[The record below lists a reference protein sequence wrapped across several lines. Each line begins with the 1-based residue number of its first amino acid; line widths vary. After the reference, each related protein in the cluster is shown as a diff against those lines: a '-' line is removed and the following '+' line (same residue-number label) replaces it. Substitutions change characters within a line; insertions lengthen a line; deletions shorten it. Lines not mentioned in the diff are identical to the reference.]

1 MNQALSELLE
11 RLSLSS
17 VDTPPLDMS
26 DFLRPAKALLEQTG
40 IPLIS
45 AVQEYAEW
53 MKLLNGA
60 SVLATVRE
68 WNERMKGVRT
78 GINVPEA
85 AEEFLGA
92 KKQDGASK
100 RYLAQ
105 LKSDITR
112 FAAAFTGPLLHI
124 KSHEIDAWLRGLG
137 IAARTRNSMLTSIRT
152 FFSWAK
158 AVSYLPK
165 NQETEAE
172 AVPKLRA
179 ADTEAEIFAPEE
191 MRKLLEAAPPPL
203 IPFLVL
209 GGFPGFRTAE
219 IGRLDWS
226 AVDFERLII
235 TIRAGQAKT
244 ASRRIVPMSDN
255 LAAWLLP
262 HRQQRGPIVSAVEPY
277 RGAKALAKELG
288 VRWPQNVL
296 RHSFIS
302 YRLAL
307 IKNVQQVALEAGNS
321 PAIIFKHYRELT
333 TEDRAHEWF
342 GILPARRFV
351 IAR

>member
-1 MNQALSELLE
+1 VAKKIMCGLSYENN
-11 RLSLSS
+11 LSMA
-17 VDTPPLDMS
+17 DREN
-26 DFLRPAKALLEQTG
+26 FLAAKALLSDTD
-40 IPLIS
+40 IPMLT
-45 AVQEYAEW
+45 AVQEYVQCL
-53 MKLLNGA
+53 KLLDGG
-60 SVLATVRE
+60 SVLGAVRE
-68 WNERMKGVRT
+68 WTERMKGVRT

-85 AEEFLGA
+85 ATDFLAA

-112 FAAAFTGPLLHI
+112 FAESFTGPILHI
-124 KSHEIDAWLRGLG
+124 KSHEIDAWLRNLG
-137 IAARTRNSMLTSIRT
+137 VAVRTRNSMLTSIRT

-158 AVSYLPK
+158 TNSYLPK

-172 AVPKLRA
+172 GVPKLRA
-179 ADTEAEIFAPEE
+179 ADTEAEIFTPED
-191 MRKLLEAAPPPL
+191 MHKLLQAAGPEL

-209 GGFPGFRTAE
+209 GGFAGFRTAE

-226 AVDFERLII
+226 AVDLERRII

-244 ASRRIVPMSDN
+244 ASRRIVPVSDN
-255 LAAWLLP
+255 LAAWLEP
-262 HRQQRGPIVSAVEPY
+262 HRQTSGLIVDAVEPY
-277 RGAKALAKELG
+277 RGATALARELG
-288 VRWPQNVL
+288 VRWPKNVL

-307 IKNVQQVALEAGNS
+307 VKNVQQVALEAGNS

-333 TEDRAHEWF
+333 TEDQAREWF
-342 GILPARRFV
+342 GILPER
-351 IAR
+351 

>member
-1 MNQALSELLE
+1 MRGLSFTNDLSPSDRETFLSSQALLKETNVPLL
-11 RLSLSS
+11 
-17 VDTPPLDMS
+17 
-26 DFLRPAKALLEQTG
+26 
-40 IPLIS
+40 S
-45 AVQEYAEW
+45 AVQEYVEC
-53 MKLLNGA
+53 MKLLGGN

-68 WNERMKGVRT
+68 WSERMKGVRP
-78 GINVPEA
+78 GITVPKA
-85 AEEFLGA
+85 AEEFLAA

-112 FAAAFTGPLLHI
+112 FATAFSGELLHI
-124 KSHEIDAWLRGLG
+124 KSHEIDAWLRKLG
-137 IAARTRNSMLTSIRT
+137 GAARTRNSTLTSIRT

-158 AVSYLPK
+158 TNSYLPK

-179 ADTEAEIFAPEE
+179 ADTEAEIFTPAE
-191 MRKLLEAAPPPL
+191 MHKLLQAASPPL
-203 IPFLVL
+203 IPFLAL
-209 GGFPGFRTAE
+209 GGFAGFRTAE

-226 AVDFERLII
+226 AVDFERRII

-255 LAAWLLP
+255 LAAWLRP
-262 HRQQRGPIVSAVEPY
+262 HKKTSGPICDAVEPY
-277 RGAKALAKELG
+277 RGATALAKELG

-307 IKNVQQVALEAGNS
+307 VKNVQQVALEAGNS

-333 TEDRAHEWF
+333 TEDQAREWF
-342 GILPARRFV
+342 GVFPEP
-351 IAR
+351 